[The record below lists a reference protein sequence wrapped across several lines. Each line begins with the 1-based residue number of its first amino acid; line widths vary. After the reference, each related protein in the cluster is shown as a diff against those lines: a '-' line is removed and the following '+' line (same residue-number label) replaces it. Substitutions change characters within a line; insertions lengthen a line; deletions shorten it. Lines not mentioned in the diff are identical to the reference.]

1 MADPLWIALLL
12 LAGLLVMALEVF
24 VPSGGVLGFL
34 SAVSLVAAVA
44 MAFMTRGA
52 AAGVAVLAIVC
63 GAVPA
68 VLGMA
73 FRFFPR
79 TPLGRRVLPPPPAP
93 DDVGPDAARRRSLRG
108 LVGRAGR
115 SATDMLPWGVVSLD
129 GATHEAVSESG
140 VIAAGTVVE
149 VVGVQGS
156 ALVVRP
162 RAATPAAADR
172 PAPAP
177 DRSGP
182 PAGGSNLSAT
192 LEDFDFEGLDR
203 PET

>member
-93 DDVGPDAARRRSLRG
+93 DDVVPDADRRRSLRG

-129 GATHEAVSESG
+129 GATHEVAERGLCDAGVALLAECERAVGEE
-140 VIAAGTVVE
+140 TE
-149 VVGVQGS
+149 Q
-156 ALVVRP
+156 
-162 RAATPAAADR
+162 RAVAI
-172 PAPAP
+172 
-177 DRSGP
+177 
-182 PAGGSNLSAT
+182 GGCVFQL
-192 LEDFDFEGLDR
+192 
-203 PET
+203 